1 MRVFSFIPVLAAI
14 ASVASAAT
22 YPPGEA
28 ARLAEI
34 ASAGNPEAA
43 SARLDAEAAH
53 ALARHH
59 RGWEAPEIVVDF
71 FQAPVSAFP
80 NPVKKQDEIDYSVSQ
95 RIPFPGKLRGMAE
108 PEHQRG
114 RAADMRAE
122 AVALDLRRTVFDAYA
137 DLYEAEW
144 GLRLARGNRADV
156 EALLGET
163 RRGYASGEGVESALL
178 RLEAELAR
186 LDMIIAEREGE
197 RREAAAMLSALLADS
212 ASVQTGL
219 RLDSLPLPEPVSTGA
234 RVEDLPD
241 LASAHLE
248 LEAARSEVAAARRE
262 LYPDFMVRGTYKDM
276 TGAAPDDWSLMVGMT
291 VPFAPWAKQGAD
303 EGARR
308 ARALEAKAGR
318 ELDAARLRAVA
329 GIAVA
334 GAALEASTRRA
345 ALARD
350 RLEPAARA
358 SLEAARKDYA
368 TGSVPFAEV
377 VEALREV
384 RMAREEY
391 HRAAADALKAWAAL
405 ERARGGTIR
414 AAAEET
420 GS

>member
-1 MRVFSFIPVLAAI
+1 MRCLSPFSVITIIASI
-14 ASVASAAT
+14 ASVASGAT

-34 ASAGNPEAA
+34 ALARNPEAA

-59 RGWEAPEIVVDF
+59 RGWEAPEIAVDF

-95 RIPFPGKLRGMAE
+95 RFPFPGKLRGMAE
-108 PEHQRG
+108 PEHRRG

-122 AVALDLRRTVFDAYA
+122 AVALDLRHAVFDAYA

-163 RRGYASGEGVESALL
+163 RRGYASGRGGASTLP

-186 LDMIIAEREGE
+186 LDMAIAEREGK
-197 RREAAAMLSALLADS
+197 RREAAVMLSTLLADS
-212 ASVQTGL
+212 GSAL
-219 RLDSLPLPEPVSTGA
+219 RLDSLALPDPVAADA
-234 RVEDLPD
+234 RVENQPD
-241 LASAHLE
+241 LASARLE

-262 LYPDFMVRGTYKDM
+262 LYPDFMVRGMYKDM
-276 TGAAPDDWSLMVGMT
+276 LGATPDDWSLMVGMT
-291 VPFAPWAKQGAD
+291 IPFAPWAKPGVD

-318 ELDAARLRAVA
+318 DLDAARLRAVA
-329 GIAVA
+329 EV
-334 GAALEASTRRA
+334 GAAEAMLEATTRRA

-358 SLEAARKDYA
+358 SLDAAREDYA

-377 VEALREV
+377 IEALREV
-384 RMAREEY
+384 RRAREEY

-405 ERARGGTIR
+405 ERAKGGTIR
-414 AAAEET
+414 VAAEET